1 MFFIVRCIFWLSL
14 VFLNL
19 PDGGP
24 DVSASKFIDMASAHV
39 GSLAR
44 SKGEAIAQ
52 KAGGTLVARVADSG
66 AEWCQAHGEACA
78 DAVLAAMVSKVLT
91 GLCAGRDRH
100 AHADRQGIPLARCA
114 PQLADGH
121 PGAI

>member
-24 DVSASKFIDMASAHV
+24 DVSASKFLDMASAHV

-44 SKGEAIAQ
+44 SKGESMAH
-52 KAGGTLVARVADSG
+52 KAGETLLARVADDG
-66 AEWCQAHGEACA
+66 AEWCQTHGEACA
-78 DAVLAAMVSKVLT
+78 DAVLAAMVSKSSPASAPAATDTLT
-91 GLCAGRDRH
+91 PTDRASRWH
-100 AHADRQGIPLARCA
+100 GPRRS
-114 PQLADGH
+114 
-121 PGAI
+121 